1 MVMKAWFGH
10 NQHNT
15 KVKDSSLITRSR
27 LLLIAASASSYS
39 KLLQKFYHY
48 SLSPLSER
56 AEETW
61 TCRWQTSPPG
71 QEFEYFF
78 PHTFWQFYTHH
89 ITHTQHSIN
98 YIVRRVENYK
108 FQWKNDEAWWL
119 IILVVIIMRRIEMVI
134 LNMMIK

>member
-1 MVMKAWFGH
+1 MLFSRRFSRKCLEVISFKFFVCFIFNVSLGSAPKRKNFDIQCNTRVASGGQFTLNYHTPSLMKAWLGH

-56 AEETW
+56 AEET
-61 TCRWQTSPPG
+61 
-71 QEFEYFF
+71 
-78 PHTFWQFYTHH
+78 
-89 ITHTQHSIN
+89 
-98 YIVRRVENYK
+98 
-108 FQWKNDEAWWL
+108 
-119 IILVVIIMRRIEMVI
+119 
-134 LNMMIK
+134 